1 MGNDCLFDTYN
12 FPGDLNSDGLDDV
25 LIGAYGFDHRSVVAV
40 GM

>member
-1 MGNDCLFDTYN
+1 MTVNLIHII